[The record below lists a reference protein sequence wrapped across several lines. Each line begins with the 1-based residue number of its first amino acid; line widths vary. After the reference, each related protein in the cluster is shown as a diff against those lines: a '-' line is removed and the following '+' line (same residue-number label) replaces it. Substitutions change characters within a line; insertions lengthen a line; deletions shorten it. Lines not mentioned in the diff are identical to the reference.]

1 MKAQCL
7 YLLSS
12 KIMLDRLF
20 GQKKIRILSADD
32 DPQVRGLVAEVL
44 GMEGYQVDSVVDGQE
59 AIGRLRKGPP
69 YDLVI
74 LDVHMPKLEGPQVL
88 ELIRLMPNCKDVGV
102 IMLTSEAVTT
112 TFTHAYE
119 LGVVNYIMKPFSA
132 AKLLETVKTY
142 LDTKKPQ

>member
-1 MKAQCL
+1 
-7 YLLSS
+7 
-12 KIMLDRLF
+12 MLDRLF
-20 GQKKIRILSADD
+20 GPKKLRILSADD
-32 DPQVRGLVAEVL
+32 NPQVRALVKEVL
-44 GMEGYQVDSVVDGQE
+44 SLEGYLVDSVEDGQE
-59 AIGRLRKGPP
+59 AIDRLRKQS

-119 LGVVNYIMKPFSA
+119 LGVVNYIMKPH
-132 AKLLETVKTY
+132 
-142 LDTKKPQ
+142 PGRC

>member
-1 MKAQCL
+1 
-7 YLLSS
+7 
-12 KIMLDRLF
+12 MLDRLF
-20 GQKKIRILSADD
+20 GPKKLRILSADD
-32 DPQVRGLVAEVL
+32 NPQVRALVKEVL
-44 GMEGYQVDSVVDGQE
+44 SLEGYLVDSVEDGQE
-59 AIGRLRKGPP
+59 AIDRLRKQS